1 MNNAELERF
10 RICLLQQLRE
20 VGSDR
25 DLPLGT
31 IVLGAKLAA
40 FASANDDT
48 VRGELVYLLDK
59 GLVTR
64 VEKQLSPEN
73 KRWRI
78 SAAGRDF
85 LAEQGL

>member
-20 VGSDR
+20 VGADR

-31 IVLGAKLAA
+31 IVTGARLAA
-40 FASANDDT
+40 FAAANDDT

-78 SAAGRDF
+78 TAAGRDF